1 MGTPCSDRTPGPWP
15 SLAKSPPPP
24 SAWPP
29 LQFQVFLKQ
38 INSSLVDSNMLV
50 RCVTLSLDRFENQ
63 VDMKGKKRL
72 NADVSQSHCGCTGI
86 KHPASCKETEISE
99 RHYTKHL
106 HGWGQGSGA
115 LGDFHDFSL
124 SSMLPLMGMCDIL
137 IKLFFFKKK
146 KRHCCQQNA
155 KTAHTLP
162 FLAWNCL
169 DEKDSSGEAW
179 GGTGPE
185 WD

>member
-1 MGTPCSDRTPGPWP
+1 
-15 SLAKSPPPP
+15 
-24 SAWPP
+24 
-29 LQFQVFLKQ
+29 
-38 INSSLVDSNMLV
+38 MLV

-99 RHYTKHL
+99 RHYTKHP

-146 KRHCCQQNA
+146 KKDIVASKMQKQHI
-155 KTAHTLP
+155 P
-162 FLAWNCL
+162 FLSWSGIAWMRRIQVV
-169 DEKDSSGEAW
+169 KPGEARAQN
-179 GGTGPE
+179 GTE
-185 WD
+185 